1 MKLSRNAKNAFMLG
15 TLCSIA
21 YFAVYIA
28 RNVLGVVTPQL
39 TKLGFAE
46 DEYIAPLSS
55 LFLIFYAIGQL
66 INGAIGDKIKAR
78 WMLSIGLCGAGITN
92 ILFTVLVPTTPA
104 TAMIVYALT
113 GFFLSMIYGPMTKL
127 VSENTEPIHAVRCSV
142 GYTFASLFGS
152 PAAGLLAAFLVWQN
166 VFAVSSF
173 ALFAMAAACFVLIFV
188 FEKKGIVKYG
198 HIKPDKK
205 KGGSVK
211 VLFKHH
217 IVKFSFVAILTGI
230 VRTSV
235 VFWLTTYAEKLL
247 KFDTNQSATIFSIA
261 TFFISFTAIIAV
273 FIYERLKRDVNVSLL
288 IMFASSVVF
297 FVLTFFTSLNTESM
311 VMKILNIACI
321 IIAIMS
327 ANGASSMLWSV
338 YCPSLKQTGVV
349 SGATGFLDFLSY
361 TGAAIANIVF
371 ANAVKDIGWGNL
383 ILVWAGLMV
392 IGVII
397 SLPFKGT
404 WTKAEENTESKEER
418 FSQINLSICH

>member
-1 MKLSRNAKNAFMLG
+1 MKLTKNAKNAFMLG

-28 RNVLGVVTPQL
+28 RNILSTVTPQL
-39 TKLGFAE
+39 IEQGFSE

-55 LFLIFYAIGQL
+55 LYLIFYAIGQL

-92 ILFTVLVPTTPA
+92 ILFTFLIDATPI

-152 PAAGLLAAFLVWQN
+152 PAAGLLATFLVWQN
-166 VFAVSSF
+166 VFAVSSM
-173 ALFAMAAACFVLIFV
+173 ALFAMAFACFTLILV
-188 FEKKGIVKYG
+188 FEKRGIVKYG
-198 HIKPDKK
+198 HIKTDTK

-211 VLFKHH
+211 QLFKHH

-235 VFWLTTYAEKLL
+235 VFWLPTYINQLL
-247 KFDTNQSATIFSIA
+247 KYNKEESTTLFSVA
-261 TFFISFTAIIAV
+261 TFIISFTAIIAV
-273 FIYERLKRDVNVSLL
+273 FIYERLKRNVNVSLL
-288 IMFASSVVF
+288 LMFGSSVIF
-297 FVLTFFTSLNTESM
+297 FVLTYLTSYLNLTETM
-311 VMKILNIACI
+311 PRILNLAFI
-321 IIAIMS
+321 ILAIMS

-361 TGAAIANIVF
+361 TGAAIANIAF
-371 ANAVKDIGWGNL
+371 ANAVSFMGWGNL

-392 IGVII
+392 LGVII
-397 SLPFKGT
+397 SLPLFKS
-404 WTKAEENTESKEER
+404 WSDPNKTKNFQT
-418 FSQINLSICH
+418 I

>member
-1 MKLSRNAKNAFMLG
+1 MTLTKNAKNAFLLG

-28 RNVLGVVTPQL
+28 RNVLSTVTPQL
-39 TKLGFAE
+39 TLLGFSKE
-46 DEYIAPLSS
+46 DYIAPLSS

-78 WMLSIGLCGAGITN
+78 WMMSIGLCGAGITN
-92 ILFTVLVPTTPA
+92 ILFTVLVEITPI

-152 PAAGLLAAFLVWQN
+152 PAAGLLATFLVWQN
-166 VFAVSSF
+166 VFAVSSM
-173 ALFAMAAACFVLIFV
+173 ALFAMAFACFALILIF
-188 FEKKGIVKYG
+188 EKRGIVKYG
-198 HIKPDKK
+198 HIKPDNK

-235 VFWLTTYAEKLL
+235 VFWLPLYINQLL
-247 KFDTNQSATIFSIA
+247 KFNDKESNTLFAVA
-261 TFFISFTAIIAV
+261 TFIISFTAIIAV
-273 FIYERLKRDVNVSLL
+273 FIYERLKRNVNISLL
-288 IMFASSVVF
+288 LMFGSSVIF
-297 FVLTFFTSLNTESM
+297 FILTYLTSYLNLTETM
-311 VMKILNIACI
+311 PRILNLAFI
-321 IIAIMS
+321 ILAIMS

-371 ANAVKDIGWGNL
+371 ANAAKDIGWGNL
-383 ILVWAGLMV
+383 ILVWMGLMIV
-392 IGVII
+392 GVII

-404 WTKAEENTESKEER
+404 WSKPEKA
-418 FSQINLSICH
+418 Q